1 MEMSGST
8 QRRCSEMSRGESD
21 SWLKGISELTK
32 SGEVQAVSYHYITGR
47 V

>member
-8 QRRCSEMSRGESD
+8 QRRCGEMSGGESD

-32 SGEVQAVSYHYITGR
+32 SGEVQAVHYHYIKER